1 MHDSHKICQN
11 HTLTYDKG
19 ENCMKKLT
27 TIILALILTFF
38 SFGIVGCKK
47 DDNVIRLN
55 ETTHS
60 IFYAPLYVAINLGYF
75 EQEGL
80 KIKLTNGG
88 GSNNSMTALL
98 SGEADVALLGPET
111 AVYVANGETLNQP
124 KIFGQLTKRD
134 GSFLVC
140 KTDTN
145 NFQWT
150 DLIGKTVIGGRR
162 GGVPAMTL
170 QYVIEQIAGLQIGTG
185 ADQVNLRT
193 DVEFN
198 LTASVYDSTE
208 AQYCTLFEPTASD
221 LVAQGKGHIVASV
234 GQESGEIPYT
244 CFMANQKYLQKNP
257 AKIKSFLKA
266 VIRGYRFLTTATVD
280 QIADALEPSFTASS
294 RSSIVT
300 SIKSYIA
307 VDAWNTTPV
316 MKESALDYLQTVM
329 MNAGELKNRVKFEDI
344 VDNSFAEEVIA
355 ELNA

>member
-1 MHDSHKICQN
+1 
-11 HTLTYDKG
+11 
-19 ENCMKKLT
+19 MKKLA
-27 TIILALILTFF
+27 ILFAFVLAFCSF
-38 SFGIVGCKK
+38 SLVGCKD

-80 KIKLTNGG
+80 TIELTNGG

-98 SGEADVALLGPET
+98 SGEAEVALMGPET
-111 AVYVANGETLNQP
+111 AVYVANGDTTNQP

-134 GSFLVC
+134 GAFLVS

-145 NFQWT
+145 NFQWS
-150 DLIGKTVIGGRR
+150 DLIGKTIIGGRR

-170 QYVIEQIAGLQIGTG
+170 QYVIEQIAGLQIGTEPN
-185 ADQVNLRT
+185 QVNLRT

-198 LTASVYDSTE
+198 LTASVYESTD

-221 LVAQGKGHIVASV
+221 LEAQGKGHVVASV

-244 CFMANQKYLQKNP
+244 CFMATEKFMKDNP
-257 AKIKSFLKA
+257 GKIKSFLKA

-280 QIADALEPSFTASS
+280 EIADALEPSFATSS
-294 RSSIVT
+294 RESIVT

-307 VDAWNTTPV
+307 IDAWMSTPV
-316 MKESALDYLQTVM
+316 MQQSSLDYLQTVM
-329 MNAGELKNRVKFEDI
+329 INAGELQESQRVDFNKI
-344 VDNSFAEEVIA
+344 VDNSFAAQVVS

>member
-1 MHDSHKICQN
+1 
-11 HTLTYDKG
+11 
-19 ENCMKKLT
+19 MKKF
-27 TIILALILTFF
+27 TILLALIITFC
-38 SFGIVGCKK
+38 SFGLVGCKK

-55 ETTHS
+55 EVTHS

-80 KIKLTNGG
+80 TIELTNGG
-88 GSNNSMTALL
+88 GANNSMTAIL
-98 SGEADVALLGPET
+98 SGEADIGLMGPE
-111 AVYVANGETLNQP
+111 AAIYVANGETTNQP

-150 DLIGKTVIGGRR
+150 DLVGKTIIGGRR

-170 QYVIEQIAGLQIGTG
+170 QYVIEEIAGLEIGTEPH
-185 ADQVNLRT
+185 QVNLRT

-198 LTASVYDSTE
+198 LTASVYETTD

-221 LVAQGKGHIVASV
+221 LEAAGKGYVVASV

-244 CFMANQKYLQKNP
+244 CFMANEKYLEKNP
-257 AKIKSFLKA
+257 EQVKKFLKA

-280 QIADALEPSFTASS
+280 QIADALEPSFSTSS
-294 RSSIVT
+294 RESIVK
-300 SIKSYIA
+300 SIQSYVA
-307 VDAWNTTPV
+307 VDAWATTPV
-316 MKESALDYLQTVM
+316 MQESALDYLQTVM
-329 MNAGELKNRVKFEDI
+329 INAGELENRVAFNTI
-344 VDNSFAEEVIA
+344 VDNTFAHQVIE
-355 ELNA
+355 ELNG

>member
-1 MHDSHKICQN
+1 
-11 HTLTYDKG
+11 
-19 ENCMKKLT
+19 MKKLT
-27 TIILALILTFF
+27 ILFALILAFCSFTF
-38 SFGIVGCKK
+38 VGCKD

-80 KIKLTNGG
+80 TIELTNGG

-98 SGEADVALLGPET
+98 SGEAEVALMGPET
-111 AVYVANGETLNQP
+111 AVYVANGETTNQP

-134 GSFLVC
+134 GSFLVS

-150 DLIGKTVIGGRR
+150 DLVGKTIIGGRR

-170 QYVIEQIAGLQIGTG
+170 QYVIEEIAGLEIGTEPH
-185 ADQVNLRT
+185 QVNLRT

-198 LTASVYDSTE
+198 LTASVYESTD

-221 LVAQGKGHIVASV
+221 LEAQNKGYVVASV

-244 CFMANQKYLQKNP
+244 CFMANEKFMKDNP
-257 AKIKSFLKA
+257 DKIKAFLKA
-266 VIRGYRFLTTATVD
+266 VIRGYRFLTTATVE
-280 QIADALEPSFTASS
+280 QIADALEHSFATSS
-294 RSSIVT
+294 REAIIT
-300 SIKSYIA
+300 SIQSYIA
-307 VDAWNTTPV
+307 IDAWMSTPV
-316 MKESALDYLQTVM
+316 MQESALDYLQTVM
-329 MNAGELKNRVKFEDI
+329 INAGELNENQRVSFNTI
-344 VDNSFAEEVIA
+344 VDNTFAKEVVA